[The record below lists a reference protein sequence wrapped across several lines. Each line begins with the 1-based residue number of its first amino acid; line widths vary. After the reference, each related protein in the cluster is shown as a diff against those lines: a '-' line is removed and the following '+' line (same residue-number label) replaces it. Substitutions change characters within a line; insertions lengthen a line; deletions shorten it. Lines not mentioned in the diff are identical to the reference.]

1 LWRRKDRNKKKGT
14 VTCMKKDLNGLSGN
28 LGKVGNLGC
37 GGVGMFG
44 KLRMAVAV
52 LCLGLYIILCGV
64 GGSGFVSPALAGE
77 NGTLLWWGNTDV
89 DEPFKEKTLEYAAE
103 ARVSVILGNQPGE
116 TEETLKD
123 FLIRSDPAS
132 WEYPVTLFWSPGHGS
147 GWAHVGGYTPTEIVA
162 MVEEAKGAIGEKKID
177 TLILGPCYSGNIEV
191 MSCFSGLTKNVF
203 GTPATATLGMLR
215 LWLLWIE
222 RTEAKGEASG
232 YENYLQYE
240 VSLFNE
246 NGKGSYGSLVDPEEA
261 LAFLQA
267 LREKDLPASVFQ
279 DLRKGQFYYG
289 TELNDIWKLAED
301 HGLGDNLLSFTTLW
315 NAPYGPQWENHD
327 ECCYLGVWNGENE
340 DLYIATVP
348 EANRCIPGSSVTP
361 DEPTPVPEGAAS
373 GGGGGCMVGVQ
384 NFPALLLLIPLTV
397 VMMKKGKK

>member
-1 LWRRKDRNKKKGT
+1 MWKKREKRILRGT
-14 VTCMKKDLNGLSGN
+14 I
-28 LGKVGNLGC
+28 
-37 GGVGMFG
+37 
-44 KLRMAVAV
+44 
-52 LCLGLYIILCGV
+52 LYGILAALFLFCAL
-64 GGSGFVSPALAGE
+64 PALAGE

-89 DEPFKEKTLEYAAE
+89 SEPFKEKTLEYAAE

-123 FLIRSDPAS
+123 FLVRSDPAA
-132 WEYPVTLFWSPGHGS
+132 WEYPVTLYWSPGHGS

-162 MVEEAKGAIGEKKID
+162 MVEEAKDAIGEKKID

-191 MSCFSGLTKNVF
+191 MSCFAGICKKIY
-203 GTPATATLGMLR
+203 GTPATATLDIVEN
-215 LWLLWIE
+215 WLIWIQDA
-222 RTEAKGEASG
+222 RHKKRNAS
-232 YENYLQYE
+232 YEEYLGFAIQRFID
-240 VSLFNE
+240 L
-246 NGKGSYGSLVDPEEA
+246 GGAGSFGSLVDPEEA